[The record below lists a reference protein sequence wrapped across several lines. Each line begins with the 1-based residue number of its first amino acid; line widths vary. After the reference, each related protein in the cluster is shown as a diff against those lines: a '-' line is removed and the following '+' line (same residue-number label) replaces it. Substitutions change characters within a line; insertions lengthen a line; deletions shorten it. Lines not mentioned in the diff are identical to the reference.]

1 MRLSFGLVVFMG
13 YKSNLST
20 KKGLE
25 VNMNP
30 IDGSLLRTGTR
41 GTGIWWREPTEAWMQ
56 QEKKGDVCIL
66 PFSDSQKS
74 NIQKGSRKLDET
86 WIFKLL

>member
-1 MRLSFGLVVFMG
+1 MLQLCNALIISFKVVFMG
-13 YKSNLST
+13 YKISNLST

-41 GTGIWWREPTEAWMQ
+41 GTGI
-56 QEKKGDVCIL
+56 
-66 PFSDSQKS
+66 
-74 NIQKGSRKLDET
+74 
-86 WIFKLL
+86 